1 MRVGEDLDLD
11 VARTLDPPLDVER
24 AVAERARGLAPRRG
38 NRLVERVDLG
48 DDAHALAAA
57 AGRRLDDDRQADG
70 QRRGADPGVALIR
83 RRRAGHD
90 RHAGPLHPLARA
102 ELRAHRRDRLG
113 RRADEDHAGVAA
125 RRGKG
130 RVLGQEAV
138 AGMDRVGARAR
149 RGVEDRVDAQ
159 VALGRRRPA
168 DLDRLVGLADVQGAA
183 IDRRVHRDRRDAALA
198 AGPHHPHGDL
208 AAVGDE
214 QAADGADRGTAPR
227 VVLTA
232 RRPISRAACAGRRR
246 ARPGRPRTRADR
258 RAPRWSAASRRPA
271 AGRRWRAA
279 AP

>member
-1 MRVGEDLDLD
+1 MS
-11 VARTLDPPLDVER
+11 
-24 AVAERARGLAPRRG
+24 
-38 NRLVERVDLG
+38 G

-83 RRRAGHD
+83 RRRARHD
-90 RHAGPLHPLARA
+90 GHAGPLHPLARA
-102 ELRAHRRDRLG
+102 ELRAHRRDRFG

-138 AGMDRVGARAR
+138 ARMDRVGARAR
-149 RGVEDRVDAQ
+149 CGVEDGVDAQ

-208 AAVGDE
+208 PAIGDE
-214 QAADGADRGTAPR
+214 QAADGADRGRGHGLSLARVRCGRSAR

-232 RRPISRAACAGRRR
+232 RRPISPAACAGTRR

-271 AGRRWRAA
+271 ADGRWRAA